1 MIKTDKGEY
10 LSEFTSEMMAKVNR
24 MNNQYLQEWEVCV
37 QVTGKTI
44 DKHEQDYV
52 NANWDMPYPYG
63 KMTNFLNSANWYGDN
78 KEKLAL
84 KIKELVKGSVEN
96 TLKTNFGTK
105 DFEFLDNWI
114 HSKDIRDSL
123 DNVFDVKTKKM
134 HEKISQS
141 ESITFIQALE
151 HLHEFKKGM
160 FGLRNFISD
169 KVMPIIQ
176 ENYERKQ
183 EEERKKRNLKAK
195 ERQQA
200 KKQKQ
205 G

>member
-114 HSKDIRDSL
+114 HSKDIQDSL
-123 DNVFDVKTKKM
+123 DNVFDVKTKQM

-141 ESITFIQALE
+141 EAVTFTQALE
-151 HLHEFKKGM
+151 HMHQFKKGM

-169 KVMPIIQ
+169 KVMPIIK
-176 ENYERKQ
+176 ENVKIL
-183 EEERKKRNLKAK
+183 KKKSLKVK
-195 ERQQA
+195 EQPEA